1 MRKLSV
7 WCKKAK
13 IAMIRQDLTVNEL
26 AKALGRSRC
35 YTSSILNGSREKIA
49 IRKQISDFLN
59 ITDSDEE

>member
-35 YTSSILNGSREKIA
+35 YIFFNSEW
-49 IRKQISDFLN
+49 KQGKYSDSETN
-59 ITDSDEE
+59 Q